1 MQQSCHSSGTED
13 APHAVCQDNEQFTFL
28 QQIIVNDI
36 ENPVIAISLADTTIV
51 VNPSNCM
58 ALVDLSGYVSAKRF

>member
-1 MQQSCHSSGTED
+1 M
-13 APHAVCQDNEQFTFL
+13 
-28 QQIIVNDI
+28 NDI